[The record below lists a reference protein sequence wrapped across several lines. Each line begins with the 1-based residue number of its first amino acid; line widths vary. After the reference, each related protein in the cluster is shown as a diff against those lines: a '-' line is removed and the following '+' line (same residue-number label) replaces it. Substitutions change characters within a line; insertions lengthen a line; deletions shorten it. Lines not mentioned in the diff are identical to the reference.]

1 MARQGGAG
9 GEITAAFSG
18 GGGIAGTSTAR
29 TTPVASPYQVTDA
42 LHLLPLP
49 STSSSAC
56 VQLKLTVVT
65 EIVRGEV
72 GETEIHHSSGWGL
85 GGMFEIATMRPR
97 GFVGLPRSYNFG
109 SN

>member
-42 LHLLPLP
+42 LHLLPSPPLLFFLCG
-49 STSSSAC
+49 SAC
-56 VQLKLTVVT
+56 VQLKLTV
-65 EIVRGEV
+65 
-72 GETEIHHSSGWGL
+72 
-85 GGMFEIATMRPR
+85 IASFLFP
-97 GFVGLPRSYNFG
+97 N
-109 SN
+109 